1 MSNNMSQD
9 RSVSVGGNL
18 TGGVIQTGD
27 RNIASVQF
35 QEASLPAAETVDIR
49 TELNA
54 IRDVLA
60 QLKTP
65 DRRKIDN
72 ALEDAEEELA
82 KSEPDK
88 DEVGKA
94 LERALDYAQK
104 AEGFSAAVE
113 NLAPRITKV
122 AAWLGEN
129 WYKILSMV
137 GLVN

>member
-65 DRRKIDN
+65 ERQKIDN

-129 WYKILSMV
+129 WYKILPAV
-137 GLVN
+137 GLVI